1 MSKTRFK
8 VSDNSI
14 NDGGFRIL
22 TEGIDLSVFGKN
34 PVMLWKH
41 ERYDS
46 RMLPIGRW
54 DNLKIENGAL
64 TAEPVLD
71 EKDPFA
77 QQIKSKVDQGFINAC
92 SIGVQVIE
100 VSEDPAL
107 MLPGQR
113 RATVTKCVLVEISLV
128 DIPGNQNSVRLYKDD
143 KIVALSSGEDNGIIP
158 IINQHGNKMK
168 SVALKLGLAESAT
181 EDQILQ
187 EVAKLQSEKLLL
199 VTENQKLKDK
209 ETLALKTR
217 AEKLVDDA
225 IASGR
230 TTADK
235 KESLVKLAM
244 SEYDSTKALLD
255 AIQPVRRPSE
265 TLQRKPA
272 GDGNE
277 TAEVKSWDDLVKLGR
292 KEVERVRLEEPDVY
306 RKLYREKYKREA
318 TI

>member
-8 VSDNSI
+8 VSDNTI

-22 TEGIDLSVFGKN
+22 TEGIDLSVFQKN

-46 RMLPIGRW
+46 RLLPIGRW
-54 DNLKIENGAL
+54 DDLKIENGAL

-92 SIGVQVIE
+92 SIGVQVVE

-113 RATVTKCVLVEISLV
+113 RATVTKCILVEISLV
-128 DIPGNQNSVRLYKDD
+128 DIPGNQNSVRLYKED
-143 KIVALSSGEDNGIIP
+143 KIVALSSGEDNAIIP
-158 IINQHGNKMK
+158 IINHNSNKMK

-187 EVAKLQSEKLLL
+187 EITKLQTEKQVL
-199 VTENQKLKDK
+199 TNENKTLKDR

-217 AEKLVDDA
+217 AEKLADDA
-225 IASGR
+225 IATGR

-235 KESLVKLAM
+235 KETLVKMAM
-244 SEYDSTKALLD
+244 FDFDNTKALID
-255 AIQPVRRPSE
+255 ATPPARRPTE